1 MNMKLVTLSMLTA
14 LSISAANAATIN
26 VNFSGLASGT
36 AVTTQF
42 SGLTFSLVGGPGPTT
57 APTTTGYGYLTNS
70 VYAGS
75 YPTANILDVIF
86 NGAVANNISF
96 IFDPAGYCAT
106 NCSSV
111 PGIQRG
117 RTYYQAFDVY
127 GKLLETGELGA
138 LTGGGKGTFS
148 VKTAGVHQLQFNNG
162 TSGKDSWWFGLESL
176 TATTADIADVP
187 APATMALLG
196 FGVLGFALSRR
207 RKSS

>member
-1 MNMKLVTLSMLTA
+1 MSMKLVTLSMLTA
-14 LSISAANAATIN
+14 LSISVANASTIN
-26 VNFSGLASGT
+26 VNFSGLGNGT

-42 SGLTFSLVGGPGPTT
+42 PGLTFSLIGGPGPTT
-57 APTTTGYGYLTNS
+57 APTTNGYYLTNS

-96 IFDPAGYCAT
+96 VFQPAGYCET
-106 NCSSV
+106 NCSEV
-111 PGIQRG
+111 GGIHRG
-117 RTYYQAFDVY
+117 RTYYQAFDVF

-138 LTGGGKGTFS
+138 MTSGSQGTFS

-176 TATTADIADVP
+176 TATTKDIADVP
-187 APATMALLG
+187 APATVALLSFVV
-196 FGVLGFALSRR
+196 FGLALTRR
-207 RKSS
+207 RKSA